1 MRIDKYSRV
10 NIERMD
16 LDKGPPGN
24 TKHTRYKVI
33 WGKHRAL
40 DIIPL
45 LMLIAVVCW
54 IGVWLYRNTY
64 CGVCGKPTSFNNE
77 SIVRERGHVYH
88 KACLGLPDENQSTPA
103 ITPTPKQEVTADE
116 PEAGIAG
123 EDVVGSTDS
132 SEDVEDVDPAQ
143 LERDKFGESQ
153 NNDIVNNIVDSVK
166 DYLGGSD
173 KDGGSM
179 FDPNAP
185 DDGGLSEIDEESIW
199 GRAED

>member
-40 DIIPL
+40 EIIPL

-77 SIVRERGHVYH
+77 SVVRERGHVYH

-103 ITPTPKQEVTADE
+103 ITPTPRQEVTAGE
-116 PEAGIAG
+116 SEAGTAG

-132 SEDVEDVDPAQ
+132 SEYEDPAQ
-143 LERDKFGESQ
+143 LERDKFGEPQ
-153 NNDIVNNIVDSVK
+153 NNDIVDNIVDSVK

-173 KDGGSM
+173 KDGASM
-179 FDPNAP
+179 FDPNVQ
-185 DDGGLSEIDEESIW
+185 DDGNSLSGVDEGSVW